1 MATAN
6 GIDIIDATITMPRI
20 GAWTADVTVD
30 GLVTDKLTGAV
41 ALQEGGASFSGT
53 SVRPPRSWAG
63 KTSVRVVG
71 GRGGLPK
78 ALAAKFYFDAPL
90 VLPLGEIVAAA
101 GEVLAG
107 TSDASITSKHLA
119 KWVRAAGPAVH
130 ALTELVENAG
140 AVWRILADGTLWVGV
155 ETWPV
160 LEPAGEVMDDAGAD
174 GRVLFA
180 PERLEL
186 RPGVTWQ
193 SRRVSHVTHRITP
206 KLIRTE
212 VLFEGDGETRARGR
226 GALDA
231 LIDRRLARTR
241 FHGIYA
247 GKVVKHE
254 ASKVEIVPD
263 DSRLPGLTNVPVR
276 LGLPGSSLDDG
287 AAVGRRAL
295 VTFENGDPKAP
306 VVIAWEDGGS
316 AKIGSLLLSQNTSTA
331 AIVRFEFYP
340 AGTTGDAA
348 AEAQRLAD
356 LASGHL
362 AMLVPVTAAILD
374 VS

>member
-78 ALAAKFYFDAPL
+78 ELAAKFYFDAPL

-119 KWVRAAGPAVH
+119 KWVRAAGPAGH

-174 GRVLFA
+174 GRVVFA

-226 GALDA
+226 GALEA
-231 LIDRRLARTR
+231 LVRRMLAPMLYFGRYVAT
-241 FHGIYA
+241 
-247 GKVVKHE
+247 VVKQDGDLLE
-254 ASKVEIVPD
+254 VVPD
-263 DSRLPGLTNVPVR
+263 DPRIPGLTKVPIR
-276 LGLPGSSLDDG
+276 YPLPGMSVTVRTGARVLISFEAGNPAKPFAELWESGGLEEVSIPVTGNLPTDGEVKLGDGSRTVLRSGDTLSIPGVGAVVVTVVG
-287 AAVGRRAL
+287 AAPAISKV
-295 VTFENGDPKAP
+295 KA
-306 VVIAWEDGGS
+306 
-316 AKIGSLLLSQNTSTA
+316 
-331 AIVRFEFYP
+331 
-340 AGTTGDAA
+340 
-348 AEAQRLAD
+348 
-356 LASGHL
+356 
-362 AMLVPVTAAILD
+362 
-374 VS
+374 